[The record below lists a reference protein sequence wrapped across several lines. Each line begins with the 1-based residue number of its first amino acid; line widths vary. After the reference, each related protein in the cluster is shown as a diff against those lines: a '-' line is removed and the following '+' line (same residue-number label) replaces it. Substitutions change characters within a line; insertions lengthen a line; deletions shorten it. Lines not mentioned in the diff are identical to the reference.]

1 MPLPFYERWPF
12 WTAVGVAV
20 GAAVV
25 VGAGIFARSNNDVNL
40 GKPTFGTRDY

>member
-1 MPLPFYERWPF
+1 MPSPFYKRWPF

-25 VGAGIFARSNNDVNL
+25 VGAGLLARSSSDVPLSN
-40 GKPTFGTRDY
+40 PTFGTKDY